1 MKKWIVLKV
10 VWNIALMAM
19 LVWISLIA
27 SQNLKLLNLGFG
39 IVTDNQGIIEQKI
52 MQHDSVSCKK
62 INL

>member
-10 VWNIALMAM
+10 VWNIALMTI

>member
-1 MKKWIVLKV
+1 MKKWVVLKV
-10 VWNIALMAM
+10 VWNIALMTI

-52 MQHDSVSCKK
+52 MKHDSVSCKK